1 MTCTYGY
8 RHQADDKLKPIHA
21 FQCFGRWDVVNCR
34 WHCCGAAYVKVWCVF
49 LACWLFYQ
57 WSIHQLKSCWRPCLS
72 NTVVNFV
79 VGFHLTFLKS
89 LVHIWEGKT
98 SLHSAK
104 ATMAPWGKA
113 ISLSRK
119 LTELKTFGC
128 KDKPS
133 WKKKLNMLKQNYL
146 FGGFIQA
153 SNVRPWEWKLY
164 WMFSRLFFQ
173 D

>member
-1 MTCTYGY
+1 MRCC
-8 RHQADDKLKPIHA
+8 DLKVILL
-21 FQCFGRWDVVNCR
+21 GRALPW
-34 WHCCGAAYVKVWCVF
+34 AAYFKVWCVSMILTCF
-49 LACWLFYQ
+49 TSEVYTSSRVAEGHAYQ
-57 WSIHQLKSCWRPCLS
+57 ILLWTLLLDFI
-72 NTVVNFV
+72 
-79 VGFHLTFLKS
+79 LTFLKS
-89 LVHIWEGKT
+89 LVHIWKGKT

-153 SNVRPWEWKLY
+153 SNVWPWKFY
-164 WMFSRLFFQ
+164 WMVSGLFFQ